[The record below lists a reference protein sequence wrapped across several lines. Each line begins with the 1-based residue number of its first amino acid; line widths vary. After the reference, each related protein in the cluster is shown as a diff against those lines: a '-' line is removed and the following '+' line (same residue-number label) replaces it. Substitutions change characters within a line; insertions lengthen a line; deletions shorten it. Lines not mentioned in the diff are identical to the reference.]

1 MAMVHCEGADS
12 DEPEQ
17 LLRKHLLHAC
27 HLSLHV
33 QGLST
38 GYSKD
43 VHGNVRFNCI
53 YRVPISFR
61 YGMLTLNVRPLAS
74 DSIQLDV
81 YQCRI
86 PFPSS
91 SCSLQWNGETQ
102 EEEEEEAVK
111 ERLLGLPRLQ

>member
-43 VHGNVRFNCI
+43 VHGNVNEEKSS
-53 YRVPISFR
+53 Y
-61 YGMLTLNVRPLAS
+61 LATLLN
-74 DSIQLDV
+74 Q
-81 YQCRI
+81 
-86 PFPSS
+86 
-91 SCSLQWNGETQ
+91 
-102 EEEEEEAVK
+102 AVFI
-111 ERLLGLPRLQ
+111 